1 MTIRELSKRLGV
13 AVATGHKFS
22 KAGCPVDSIENAR
35 EWVKG
40 RAANP
45 PPCDLEA
52 ATTLTEKRGRKLDL
66 ECQLLAIRVER
77 EAANAEFLPVP
88 EVLEA
93 VGTFMRFA
101 HLALRARCDTFAE
114 TIAACTTPNETIR
127 HLRTLCDEGWATGA
141 VGMAAQTKSTRIGRA
156 IADLIFERFPMA
168 TDEHL
173 QAWAK
178 SLGFDLAGLTKKPE

>member
-1 MTIRELSKRLGV
+1 MSHNEIAKGLKISRSYFSRLARE
-13 AVATGHKFS
+13 
-22 KAGCPVDSIENAR
+22 GCPTSSIKAAR
-35 EWVKG
+35 DWI
-40 RAANP
+40 AART
-45 PPCDLEA
+45 A
-52 ATTLTEKRGRKLDL
+52 AIGKAPAPQTLNDARMKKLLL
-66 ECQLLAIRVER
+66 ECSILQIRLER
-77 EAANAEFLPVP
+77 ESSNAEFLPVP

-93 VGTFMRFA
+93 VAIFMRFA

-141 VGMAAQTKSTRIGRA
+141 VAMAAQTQSTRMGRA
-156 IADLIFERFPMA
+156 IADVILGRFPKA

-178 SLGFDLAGLTKKPE
+178 SLGFDLGELTKTPE

>member
-1 MTIRELSKRLGV
+1 MSHNEIAKGLKISRSYFSRLARE
-13 AVATGHKFS
+13 
-22 KAGCPVDSIENAR
+22 GCPTSSIKAAR
-35 EWVKG
+35 DWIVA
-40 RAANP
+40 RTAAIGKAP
-45 PPCDLEA
+45 APQ
-52 ATTLTEKRGRKLDL
+52 TLNDARMKKLLL
-66 ECQLLAIRVER
+66 ECSILQIRLER
-77 EAANAEFLPVP
+77 ESSNAEFLPLP

-93 VGTFMRFA
+93 VAIFMRFA

-141 VGMAAQTKSTRIGRA
+141 VAMAAQTQSTRMGRA
-156 IADLIFERFPMA
+156 IADLILERFPKA

-178 SLGFDLAGLTKKPE
+178 SLGFDLGQLTNLPK